1 MLVLSR
7 RLNQAIVI
15 AGHVRVTVLAI
26 SPTRVEIGVEAP
38 PQIVVDREEIHLRR
52 QVRREQSGGLTQV
65 SGK

>member
-26 SPTRVEIGVEAP
+26 TPQRVEIGVEAP
-38 PQIVVDREEIHLRR
+38 AQVAVDREEIHLRR
-52 QVRREQSGGLTQV
+52 QVRRPPELTRSSQ
-65 SGK
+65 K